1 MEGGGGEVA
10 SPEGGGGGNL
20 RRRPA
25 RNPPEKPYEGTAES
39 GRTAGWFSRI
49 FPSIFSSKGRMTQ
62 SPLSVDETPTET
74 IQGSETEQVS
84 SHDVARPI
92 CENHVS
98 QSRGGPFDAK
108 KQKSGSDSGELA
120 EEKLGNLDDS
130 DRLLQLLQS
139 RAAGV
144 PDDDRLEHGYLKES
158 EEGAALLDDSRASVE
173 ERPVKLPGNEV
184 IRKISNSLPQ
194 LTMHDEDGGSPVAL
208 AKKFMQ
214 WRRSMSGL
222 NFQHMA
228 SRDDS
233 AWLSSILPRER
244 SLVCWPG
251 AMAKDN
257 GSYITPLAQRGRI
270 VHGPNE
276 SPINPL
282 TVWRGAHTPSMYSS
296 QRAMKRRSSVLD
308 DCYSSATLIRS
319 LRQKTR
325 ETIALRGKA
334 SSYLAYSP
342 LPLAHADSF
351 GDHSSTV
358 PEVIPSSALRRF
370 ENHGVDNEASTTR
383 GPSSFH
389 SQSSVIARKILE
401 HLDRAIPSPKEK
413 SMEIKLAIEG
423 KKPDSN
429 SQGDITNYNAGTR
442 DVNIY
447 STPRTFPS
455 RRL

>member
-1 MEGGGGEVA
+1 
-10 SPEGGGGGNL
+10 
-20 RRRPA
+20 
-25 RNPPEKPYEGTAES
+25 
-39 GRTAGWFSRI
+39 
-49 FPSIFSSKGRMTQ
+49 MTQ
-62 SPLSVDETPTET
+62 SPLSVDETPIET
-74 IQGSETEQVS
+74 IQETEQVS
-84 SHDVARPI
+84 SLDVARPI

-98 QSRGGPFDAK
+98 QQGVDLLTQK

-120 EEKLGNLDDS
+120 EEKLGNPYNNLGIADVEKHLKQKTFSRDDS
-130 DRLLQLLQS
+130 DRLVQLLQS
-139 RAAGV
+139 RTAGV
-144 PDDDRLEHGYLKES
+144 SDDDRLEHGYFKES
-158 EEGAALLDDSRASVE
+158 DEGAALLDDSRALVE

-184 IRKISNSLPQ
+184 IKKISNSLPQ
-194 LTMHDEDGGSPVAL
+194 LIMHDEDGGSPVAL
-208 AKKFMQ
+208 AKNFMQ
-214 WRRSMSGL
+214 WQRSMSGL

-270 VHGPNE
+270 VHVKQTPYAGAAHSSDFMGPNE

-282 TVWRGAHTPSMYSS
+282 TVWRGAHTPSMDSS
-296 QRAMKRRSSVLD
+296 QRAMKRKSSVLD
-308 DCYSSATLIRS
+308 DGYSSATLIRS

-351 GDHSSTV
+351 GDHSPTV
-358 PEVIPSSALRRF
+358 PEVRPSSALRRF
-370 ENHGVDNEASTTR
+370 ENHGVENEASTTR

-401 HLDRAIPSPKEK
+401 HLDRTIPSPKEK

-447 STPRTFPS
+447 NTPRTFP